1 MPPGRLPPS
10 TRASIQRFSAAI
22 AIARGETAGV
32 EANLKAAI
40 GLYRGDRPAVP
51 RPRRAELELAE
62 WLVAS
67 NRAGE
72 ATDLLEDARTTFT
85 TLGATPWLERVAAIS
100 PVLAG

>member
-1 MPPGRLPPS
+1 MPPGRPAPK
-10 TRASIQRFSAAI
+10 TRADLQRYTASI

-40 GLYRGDRPAVP
+40 GLYREFGLPFEIGAARSSSSPSGSS
-51 RPRRAELELAE
+51 R
-62 WLVAS
+62 S

-72 ATDLLEDARTTFT
+72 AADLLDDARTIFT
-85 TLGATPWLERVAAIS
+85 TLGAAPWLERVAAIS